1 MGTIII
7 SSKKKDKMSDLVEDM
22 LYAGGKLMHCLEEL
36 SDESEM
42 GERSAGR
49 MGYRDGMGM
58 RDGGRMGSR
67 SGYRHDEGWDDYDGY
82 DMGGERRGRRRY

>member
-7 SSKKKDKMSDLVEDM
+7 SSKKKERMSDLVEDM

-42 GERSAGR
+42 GERSGNR

-58 RDGGRMGSR
+58 RDGGRYGDRYGMR
-67 SGYRHDEGWDDYDGY
+67 EHGWDGY
-82 DMGGERRGRRRY
+82 DPYDMGERRYRRY